1 MELSVGLPPGPRT
14 LEYAQLAQQLGYD
27 RVWLYDS
34 AALYEDI
41 WIWMARLAE
50 HTDLDL
56 GTAVLVPNLRHVM
69 TTASAIATV
78 ERMAPGRLSCGFGT
92 GATARWVL
100 NKPALSWATTRRYI
114 EQLRGLLRG
123 EVVEIDGERCQ
134 MIHHPDWA
142 AGEADRDAAARVRAR
157 AEGQADR
164 RRDVRGRLH
173 RRVHRHGRR
182 RRRSARPGAHDHGH
196 RARRRRGRVE
206 RAGGRGAG
214 SLVRRALPRRVAG
227 VPRRARRA
235 CPAARSGWR
244 ASTPNAR
251 RASVISRCTRGTSPT
266 SCRATA
272 TSSRSRA
279 TRWRRRAGW
288 VLPTRSTSARSTLE
302 KAGGTDLMFTPA
314 GDFDREMRTFAEA
327 VRG

>member
-1 MELSVGLPPGPRT
+1 MELSVGIPPGPRT
-14 LEYAQLAQQLGYD
+14 LEYAQLAQELGYD

-41 WIWMARLAE
+41 WVWMGRLAE

-100 NKPALSWATTRRYI
+100 NKPALSWATTQRYL

-123 EVVEIDGERCQ
+123 EVVVIDGERCQ

-142 AGEADRDAAARVRAR
+142 
-157 AEGQADR
+157 
-164 RRDVRGRLH
+164 
-173 RRVHRHGRR
+173 
-182 RRRSARPGAHDHGH
+182 SARPIETPLLVSALGPKGKGLVKEMVD
-196 RARRRRGRVE
+196 
-206 RAGGRGAG
+206 AGTIDGYIGMAD
-214 SLVRRALPRRVAG
+214 VDVDVPRRVLMTAG
-227 VPRRARRA
+227 TVLDDGEAVTDERVASALGPWYVVRYHGVWQAFPDA
-235 CPAARSGWR
+235 LPGMPGGEGWL
-244 ASTPNAR
+244 AGINAER
-251 RASVISRCTRGTSPT
+251 PEGERHLAVHEGHITDVMAHDQEVLALAGDAL
-266 SCRATA
+266 AT
-272 TSSRSRA
+272 T
-279 TRWRRRAGW
+279 GW
-288 VLPTRSTSARSTLE
+288 VGTADEIHQKAVDLAA
-302 KAGGTDLMFTPA
+302 AGGTDLMFTPA
-314 GDFDREMRTFAEA
+314 GDFPREMRVWAEA

>member
-14 LEYAQLAQQLGYD
+14 LEYAQLAQELGYD

-123 EVVEIDGERCQ
+123 EVVEVDGERCQ

-142 AGEADRDAAARVRAR
+142 TARPIETPLLVSALGPKGKQIVAEMHADGSIDGYIGMADVDVDVPVRALMTTGTVLDDGEDVSSPRVAAALGPWYVVRYHGVWQAFPDALAGMPGGEEWLAGIN
-157 AEGQADR
+157 AERPEGERHLAVHEGHITDVMP
-164 RRDVRGRLH
+164 RDGDVL
-173 RRVHRHGRR
+173 
-182 RRRSARPGAHDHGH
+182 AL
-196 RARRRRGRVE
+196 
-206 RAGGRGAG
+206 AGD
-214 SLVRRALPRRVAG
+214 AL
-227 VPRRARRA
+227 
-235 CPAARSGWR
+235 
-244 ASTPNAR
+244 
-251 RASVISRCTRGTSPT
+251 
-266 SCRATA
+266 AT
-272 TSSRSRA
+272 T
-279 TRWRRRAGW
+279 GW
-288 VLPTRSTSARSTLE
+288 VGTAEEIHQRAVDLE

-314 GDFDREMRTFAEA
+314 GDLGREMRTFAEA

>member
-1 MELSVGLPPGPRT
+1 MQLSVGIPPGPRT
-14 LEYAQLAQQLGYD
+14 LEHAQLAQELGYD

-41 WIWMARLAE
+41 WIWMALLAE

-100 NKPALSWATTRRYI
+100 NKPALSWATTQRYV

-123 EVVEIDGERCQ
+123 EVVEVDGERCQ

-142 AGEADRDAAARVRAR
+142 
-157 AEGQADR
+157 
-164 RRDVRGRLH
+164 
-173 RRVHRHGRR
+173 
-182 RRRSARPGAHDHGH
+182 SARPIDTPLLVSTLGPKGKGLVKEMFD
-196 RARRRRGRVE
+196 
-206 RAGGRGAG
+206 AGTIDGYIGMAD
-214 SLVRRALPRRVAG
+214 VDVDVPRRVLMTAG
-227 VPRRARRA
+227 TVLDDGEDISSERVAGALGPWYVVRYHGVWQAFPDALAGMPGGEAWLAALNAERPEGERHLAVHEGHITDVMPRDGDVLALA
-235 CPAARSGWR
+235 GDAL
-244 ASTPNAR
+244 
-251 RASVISRCTRGTSPT
+251 
-266 SCRATA
+266 AT
-272 TSSRSRA
+272 T
-279 TRWRRRAGW
+279 GW
-288 VLPTRSTSARSTLE
+288 VGTADEIHQNAVDLAA
-302 KAGGTDLMFTPA
+302 AGGTDLMFTPA
-314 GDFDREMRTFAEA
+314 GDFHARDAHAWVEA